1 MTRID
6 ANIIFSL
13 IFINKNS
20 IENDIFFM
28 AGIFRHFIIAC
39 ILSMTVFILFWSRIN
54 AFSLLFF
61 ILGNVIPDMVFIPS
75 FVVKYKTLNAEKIT
89 RTRAWEVLSRYDEII
104 MFLIA
109 IGYLL
114 VLPSLEIAMLLIGVV
129 VHIYIDKFMFEENVW
144 W

>member
-1 MTRID
+1 
-6 ANIIFSL
+6 
-13 IFINKNS
+13 
-20 IENDIFFM
+20 M

>member
-1 MTRID
+1 
-6 ANIIFSL
+6 
-13 IFINKNS
+13 
-20 IENDIFFM
+20 M

-39 ILSMTVFILFWSRIN
+39 ILSMVIFILFWGRID

-75 FVVKYKTLNAEKIT
+75 FVVKYKTLNTEKIT
-89 RTRAWEVLSRYDEII
+89 KTRAWQVLSRWDEKV

-109 IGYLL
+109 AGYLF
-114 VLPSLEIAMLLIGVV
+114 VLPSFEISLLVIGVII
-129 VHIYIDKFMFEENVW
+129 HMFIDKFMFEENVW